1 MSGSASCAFRLPRG
15 GHFSRGESQKK
26 LRNFDSP
33 NSAQMTQV
41 FVPSL
46 PVDESLGKFGVR
58 EPDAWQ
64 HNEAQRYQEQ
74 ER

>member
-1 MSGSASCAFRLPRG
+1 
-15 GHFSRGESQKK
+15 
-26 LRNFDSP
+26 
-33 NSAQMTQV
+33 MTQV

-46 PVDESLGKFGVR
+46 PVDETLDKFEVR

-64 HNEAQRYQEQ
+64 HNEALCYQEQ